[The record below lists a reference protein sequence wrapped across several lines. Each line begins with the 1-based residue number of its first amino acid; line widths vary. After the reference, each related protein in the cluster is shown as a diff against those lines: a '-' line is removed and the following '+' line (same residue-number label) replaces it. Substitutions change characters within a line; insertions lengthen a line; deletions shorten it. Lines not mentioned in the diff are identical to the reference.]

1 MTFPFSTTP
10 RVRQC
15 RPRGRSVVFC
25 ACVAVLT
32 AFAVAGVSID
42 PATAAESDGAG
53 NASAK
58 AKRQVPIGE
67 RRLPA
72 PPKRPARE
80 PATESPNANKDSNGK
95 NAKKKDRLQWLT
107 EHPVI
112 REMWRQCNA
121 ERARYGLPALKL
133 SPSLCQD
140 AQRHAEWMAETGW
153 YQHSALPW
161 AEIIHHGPQTVTD
174 CINGW
179 IYSPAHHGI
188 MLGGFRECGFG
199 YMQRDGYTYWVGV
212 FR

>member
-1 MTFPFSTTP
+1 MTRLPSVTSP
-10 RVRQC
+10 ALRC
-15 RPRGRSVVFC
+15 RPCNRSIVCC
-25 ACVAVLT
+25 A
-32 AFAVAGVSID
+32 FVAGLAAFVVGNVSAD
-42 PATAAESDGAG
+42 APAERERDSARSAAQ
-53 NASAK
+53 K
-58 AKRQVPIGE
+58 ARRQVPIGE
-67 RRLPA
+67 RPLPT
-72 PPKRPARE
+72 PPKRPDKER
-80 PATESPNANKDSNGK
+80 PAGSPDAPHRDGKAKD
-95 NAKKKDRLQWLT
+95 AKENRLQWLT

-121 ERARYGLPALKL
+121 ERARYGLPPLKL
-133 SPSLCQD
+133 SPSLCLD

-179 IYSPAHHGI
+179 IFSPAHHGL

-199 YMQRDGYTYWVGV
+199 YMQRNGFTYWVGV